1 MVFVTGM
8 CKRRR
13 MRQQEKDLASRS
25 AEHVIMHAMH
35 DACHRHAR
43 CATRAALLG
52 ALLLMARAPDAFEAA
67 TTLPR
72 EQAMFVESDA
82 YERFM
87 GRWSRRL
94 APLLVTF
101 ASVRDGDSVLD
112 VGSGTG
118 ALAFA
123 IVKAVPSARVTGVDP
138 SGAYVRY
145 AQARTPGDRVR
156 FQVGDAQAL
165 ALPDATFDRTASLL
179 VMNFIPDPAKAL
191 REMIRVTRQGGVV
204 AAAVWDYGEGMEMLR
219 VFWDE
224 AVALDGGVAARD
236 ERTMPLCRRG
246 ELGALWRAS
255 GLEQVEE
262 EPIETELPFA
272 SFDDYWSP
280 FLGGQ
285 GPAGAYVASL
295 PASTRAALESRL
307 RARLLGERG
316 NAPFTLRARAWAVK
330 GVVAER

>member
-1 MVFVTGM
+1 VVLSGVLAFAGDAPRRLEGVNAVT
-8 CKRRR
+8 
-13 MRQQEKDLASRS
+13 Q
-25 AEHVIMHAMH
+25 
-35 DACHRHAR
+35 
-43 CATRAALLG
+43 
-52 ALLLMARAPDAFEAA
+52 
-67 TTLPR
+67 R
-72 EQAMFVESDA
+72 EIFAESDA

-87 GRWSRRL
+87 GRWSRQL

-101 ASVRDGDSVLD
+101 ASVREGDSVLD

-123 IVKAVPSARVTGVDP
+123 IIEAAPSARVTGVDP
-138 SGAYVRY
+138 SRAYVQY
-145 AQARTPGDRVR
+145 ALARRHGDRVR

-165 ALPDATFDRTASLL
+165 ELPDATFDRTVSLL

-191 REMIRVTRQGGVV
+191 REMIRVTRPGGVI

-224 AVALDGGVAARD
+224 AVALEPGVAARD

-246 ELGALWRAS
+246 ELAALWRAT
-255 GLEQVEE
+255 GLQQVEE
-262 EPIETELPFA
+262 EALDLELSFT

-285 GPAGAYVASL
+285 GPAGAHARALSGNQ
-295 PASTRAALESRL
+295 RAALESRL
-307 RARLLGERG
+307 RRRLLGTRG
-316 NAPFTLRARAWAVK
+316 DAPFTLRARAWAVK
-330 GVVAER
+330 GVVAAR

>member
-1 MVFVTGM
+1 MGL
-8 CKRRR
+8 RRW
-13 MRQQEKDLASRS
+13 
-25 AEHVIMHAMH
+25 V
-35 DACHRHAR
+35 C
-43 CATRAALLG
+43 
-52 ALLLMARAPDAFEAA
+52 ALLLLFGTLLLTGRAPHPSEAA
-67 TTLPR
+67 TIMTQER
-72 EQAMFVESDA
+72 DMFAESDA

-101 ASVRDGDSVLD
+101 ASVRDGHSVLD

-123 IVKAVPSARVTGVDP
+123 ILDAAPSARVTGVDP
-138 SGAYVRY
+138 SRAYVRY

-165 ALPDATFDRTASLL
+165 EMPGGTFDRTVSLL
-179 VMNFIPDPAKAL
+179 VMNFIPDPNRAL
-191 REMIRVTRQGGVV
+191 REMTRVTRAGGVV

-219 VFWDE
+219 IFWDE
-224 AVALDGGVAARD
+224 AGALDAGAAARD

-246 ELGALWRAS
+246 ELAGLWRDN
-255 GLEQVEE
+255 GLQQVEE
-262 EPIETELPFA
+262 EPIAIDLAFA

-285 GPAGAYVASL
+285 GPAGAYVATL
-295 PASTRAALESRL
+295 PASTRAALAARL
-307 RARLLGERG
+307 RTRLLGDRG
-316 NAPFTLRARAWAVK
+316 DAPFTLRARAWAVR
-330 GVVAER
+330 GVVPAR